1 MLWLI
6 GPRGMR
12 GLPGV
17 EGYLS
22 GGEGCHSAAVT
33 CVLALWDSAPQQNC
47 VGRWQGISDKSV
59 NYEGCT
65 NL

>member
-12 GLPGV
+12 GLPKV

-22 GGEGCHSAAVT
+22 GREGCRSAADAT
-33 CVLALWDSAPQQNC
+33 CVLVLWDSAPKQNR
-47 VGRWQGISDKSV
+47 VGRWQGISEKSV
-59 NYEGCT
+59 NY
-65 NL
+65 